1 MDAYAAVMTGK
12 GTAALSVIQLHG
24 PDAAGVLQEVF
35 ISGGGGKRPFRTGAI
50 LVGAILD
57 GEATVDQVTVGCEG
71 PQTFAIG
78 CHGNPLIV
86 ERIMQL
92 LVDKGVAPIAA
103 EEMLT
108 RAAGRQVPNMI
119 AVEAQIA
126 LSNVHTLTG
135 ARIISHQV
143 SGGLAAV
150 ARRWL
155 DTGPLALLDV
165 VRGQARQIL
174 ADSRIA
180 EKIINGCTVV
190 LAGPPNS
197 GKSTLLNRLCG
208 RDKAIVTDIPG
219 TTRDWVSGACLAEP
233 LELTLIDTAGLDMEP
248 PADEAIDAA
257 AQRKTAEMLETAD
270 AVLLVLDI
278 SQDHTQIS
286 SALADIA
293 GRKPTIA
300 VLNKSDLPHRLDLS
314 ALPKDLEAH
323 TAVSAER
330 GDGIDSLLA
339 MILRA
344 FTVDDFDPHVTVAF
358 TDRQRRLI
366 KALSRAESEA
376 AVRSILTTLLAA
388 PDDGGQPTA

>member
-1 MDAYAAVMTGK
+1 MDTYAAVMTGK

-24 PDAAGVLQEVF
+24 PDAAGVLREIF
-35 ISGGGGKRPFRTGAI
+35 PSGSGRGRPFRTGAI

-71 PQTFAIG
+71 PQTFALG

-92 LVDKGVAPIAA
+92 LVNKRVAPIAA
-103 EEMLT
+103 EEMLA

-150 ARRWL
+150 ARGWL
-155 DTGPLALLDV
+155 EETTPVPLEV
-165 VRGQARQIL
+165 IRARAERIL

-219 TTRDWVSGACLAEP
+219 TTRDWVSGVCLAEP
-233 LELTLIDTAGLDMEP
+233 LELTIIDTAGLDTGL
-248 PADEAIDAA
+248 AAREAIDSQ
-257 AQRKTAEMLETAD
+257 AQRKTLELLETAD
-270 AVLLVLDI
+270 VVLWVLDL
-278 SQDHTQIS
+278 SGD
-286 SALADIA
+286 LAQCAPLPAEIA
-293 GRKPTIA
+293 GRKPVIA

-330 GDGIDSLLA
+330 GDGIDGLLA
-339 MILRA
+339 MMLRA
-344 FTVDDFDPHVTVAF
+344 FAVDDFDPHVTVAF

-366 KALSRAESEA
+366 EALSRAEPEA
-376 AVRSILTTLLAA
+376 AVRSILTTLLVA